1 MNSKSEVEKYCLW
14 YQQDGATVHTTTV
27 AAREWL
33 GDKFDGRVISRLI
46 NRPWP
51 AKSPDLSP
59 LDFWFW
65 SVAMAELRRAP
76 PASIQDLKLTVDAF
90 VESMDH
96 EEVSRSVRHL
106 LQRAQACIGQDGGP
120 FEDVL

>member
-1 MNSKSEVEKYCLW
+1 MNSKSEVEKYGLW

-27 AAREWL
+27 AREWL

-76 PASIQDLKLTVDAF
+76 PGSVQDLTAEVF

-106 LQRAQACIGQDGGP
+106 RQRAQA
-120 FEDVL
+120 